1 MSTSN
6 SPRSSTRPLSTIG
19 IVVAL
24 LGLIGGLI
32 VGGSSLASAGGNS
45 GNPHPDYL
53 VNIIGVD
60 NPKKADLTDS
70 SRRTIFVALN
80 GKSKINLVEGEFSV
94 IDGNGTDRDGATL
107 ALPDPDVDGDGV
119 LDGTYEVSVRA
130 LGKPG
135 GQVTIST
142 CAELLADL
150 GGQIKNRV
158 SDLDESA
165 YCTIDSESV
174 RLERKKGQPLWGNV
188 TSQLLSITFEVEIT
202 LEDGSTI
209 TEFVTIPLF
218 DDRIEGEFWEYD
230 NNGVRLVQ
238 VRFSLN

>member
-1 MSTSN
+1 MSTS
-6 SPRSSTRPLSTIG
+6 SSSRPLSTIG
-19 IVVAL
+19 TIVAL
-24 LGLIGGLI
+24 LGLVVGLI
-32 VGGSSLASAGGNS
+32 ISGSTLASAGGNS
-45 GNPHPDYL
+45 SNPHPDYL

-60 NPKKADLTDS
+60 NPKKADMTDS
-70 SRRTIFVALN
+70 SRRSIFVALN
-80 GKSKINLVEGEFSV
+80 GKSKINLVEGEFDV
-94 IDGNGTDRDGATL
+94 VDGNGTDRDGATL

-142 CAELLADL
+142 CADLLADL

-158 SDLDESA
+158 SDLDDSA

-174 RLERKKGQPLWGNV
+174 KLERKNGQPTWGNV
-188 TSQLLSITFEVEIT
+188 TNQLLTITFEVEIT

-218 DDRIEGEFWEYD
+218 DDRIENEFWEYD
-230 NNGVRLVQ
+230 NKGMRLVQ
-238 VRFSLN
+238 VRFTLN

>member
-1 MSTSN
+1 MSTS
-6 SPRSSTRPLSTIG
+6 SSSRPLSTIG
-19 IVVAL
+19 TVVAL
-24 LGLIGGLI
+24 LGLVVGLI
-32 VGGSSLASAGGNS
+32 ISGSTLASAGGNS
-45 GNPHPDYL
+45 SNPHPDYL

-60 NPKKADLTDS
+60 NPKKADMTDS
-70 SRRTIFVALN
+70 SRRSIFVALN
-80 GKSKINLVEGEFSV
+80 GKSKINLVEGEFDV
-94 IDGNGTDRDGATL
+94 VDGNGTDRDGATL

-135 GQVTIST
+135 GEVTIST
-142 CAELLADL
+142 CADLLADL

-158 SDLDESA
+158 SDLDDSA

-174 RLERKKGQPLWGNV
+174 KLERKNGQPTWGNV
-188 TSQLLSITFEVEIT
+188 TSQLLTITFEVEIT

-218 DDRIEGEFWEYD
+218 DDRIENEFWEYD
-230 NNGVRLVQ
+230 NKGTRLVQ
-238 VRFSLN
+238 VRFTLN

>member
-1 MSTSN
+1 MN
-6 SPRSSTRPLSTIG
+6 RSSSSRLLSTAS

-24 LGLIGGLI
+24 LTLVAGLV
-32 VGGSSLASAGGNS
+32 VGGSTFADAAKGTT
-45 GNPHPDYL
+45 NPHPDYL

-60 NPKKADLTDS
+60 NPKNADMTDS
-70 SRRTIFVALN
+70 SRRSIFVALN
-80 GKSKINLVEGEFSV
+80 GKSKINLVEGDFSV

-119 LDGTYEVSVRA
+119 LDGTYEVNVRA

-142 CAELLADL
+142 CADLLADL
-150 GGQIKNRV
+150 GGKVKNRV
-158 SDLDESA
+158 SDLDDSA

-174 RLERKKGQPLWGNV
+174 SLERKNGQPQWGNV
-188 TSQLLSITFEVEIT
+188 TNQLLTITFEVEIT

-218 DDRIEGEFWEYD
+218 DERIENEFWEYD
-230 NNGVRLVQ
+230 NRGMRIVQ
-238 VRFSLN
+238 VRFTLN